1 MQQGKAELIKD
12 KSSIYAWSLSLVNHP
27 AFISSIIGL
36 IIFNAVIIGME
47 TYPSLYHQYKDWFYY
62 SERVLLWIFTVEI
75 VIRVLAS
82 RPKRSFFKNGWNL
95 FDFFI
100 IASGH
105 LLMGGY
111 FVSVLRVLRILRVLR
126 TITVIPSLQKMIMA
140 LLKTIPALGNIIF
153 LMGLIF
159 YIFAVMGTMFFKE
172 IAPEYFG
179 TLHMSFLTLFQ
190 VVTLES
196 WASGVM
202 RPILAEA
209 PWSWAYFVAFI
220 LVGTFIVIN
229 LFIGVIVNNMQ
240 LAHEEMCK
248 ENTKDEMALLREEI
262 AELKT
267 LIIESQAKDLPSKGG
282 QAPQV

>member
-1 MQQGKAELIKD
+1 MQPGKSESVTS
-12 KSSIYAWSLSLVNHP
+12 KSVLYSWSQSVVNHP
-27 AFISSIIGL
+27 AFISTIIGL

-47 TYPSLYHQYKDWFYY
+47 TYPNLYHQYKDWFYY
-62 SERVLLWIFTVEI
+62 SERLLLWIFTVEI
-75 VIRVLAS
+75 AIRIVAV
-82 RPKRSFFKNGWNL
+82 RPWHSFFKDGWNL

-105 LLMGGY
+105 LLAGGY

-126 TITVIPSLQKMIMA
+126 AITIIPSLQKMILA

-153 LMGLIF
+153 LMALIF
-159 YIFAVMGTMFFKE
+159 YVFAVIGTMFFKD

-202 RPILAEA
+202 RPILAEEPRA
-209 PWSWAYFVAFI
+209 WIYFVAFI
-220 LVGTFIVIN
+220 LLGTFIIIN

-240 LAHEEMCK
+240 QAHEEICAETSK
-248 ENTKDEMALLREEI
+248 NELLLLREEI
-262 AELKT
+262 VQLKA
-267 LIIESQAKDLPSKGG
+267 LIIESQAKDRPS
-282 QAPQV
+282 